1 MRDFCMFFDGCK
13 TKALPEK
20 ISLEGCLVLS
30 DEYAMYNNWHS
41 GYHFCFDR
49 VFKVD
54 RGKWE
59 HSKDFEKYLSDKKI
73 AAYVSEDYKTAFV
86 LDEFYE
92 HFKEITKE
100 YESNLNY
107 ISVKSF
113 DDEFFVSDINKLPK
127 EFEWIIWLDDEFMDN
142 NDVPFN
148 YEAYE
153 NIIEPKLPYLNPKR
167 FTVLELMEYLSDK
180 YYRRGIWRNL

>member
-1 MRDFCMFFDGCK
+1 MRDFCKLFDRFK
-13 TKALPEK
+13 TKAPPEK
-20 ISLEGCLVLS
+20 MSLEGRLVLS
-30 DEYAMYNNWHS
+30 NEYVMYNYCHLR
-41 GYHFCFDR
+41 YHLCFDI

-54 RGKWE
+54 REWKYA
-59 HSKDFEKYLSDKKI
+59 KDFETYLSDKKL

-107 ISVKSF
+107 ISVESF
-113 DDEFFVSDINKLPK
+113 DDEFFVSDISKLPK

-153 NIIEPKLPYLNPKR
+153 NIIEPKLPYLNPRR

-180 YYRRGIWRNL
+180 YYRRGIWGNL